1 MEKQEKSSKNLE
13 HFLNYVREMIVNYNY
28 HNGALN
34 VEDKRSQDL
43 LHELELGPSKNKDRV
58 ATKLR
63 KSRKERRVHKDFIEI
78 NTSIYDFF
86 VSSEG
91 KAVMHRLEEILGCI
105 RKQEKYTQNRIYI
118 PRIKDDTDI

>member
-13 HFLNYVREMIVNYNY
+13 YFLNYIRETIVNYNY

-63 KSRKERRVHKDFIEI
+63 KSRKERRIHKDFIEI
-78 NTSIYDFF
+78 NTPIYDFF

-91 KAVMHRLEEILGCI
+91 KAVMHRLEEILGDM
-105 RKQEKYTQNRIYI
+105 RKQEKHKQNRFYV
-118 PRIKDDTDI
+118 PRVKDDV

>member
-13 HFLNYVREMIVNYNY
+13 HFLNYIREMIVNYNY

-63 KSRKERRVHKDFIEI
+63 KSRKERRIHKDFVEI
-78 NTSIYDFF
+78 NTPIYNYF

-91 KAVMHRLEEILGCI
+91 KIVIHKLEEILGCI
-105 RKQEKYTQNRIYI
+105 RKQEKYTQNRIYV
-118 PRIKDDTDI
+118 PRIKDETII

>member
-1 MEKQEKSSKNLE
+1 MDKQEKSSKNLE
-13 HFLNYVREMIVNYNY
+13 HFLNYVREIIVNYNY

-34 VEDKRSQDL
+34 VENKRSQDL

>member
-13 HFLNYVREMIVNYNY
+13 HFLNYVREIIVNYNY

-34 VEDKRSQDL
+34 VERSQDL